1 MNKLFYSLLITISLL
16 ACKGSDAILQEHSFA
31 PNGWSS
37 SDIVT
42 FTDVH
47 ASSTASTY
55 LRITHTPDYGYENLY
70 INLTTDTMTKLVS
83 VSLMDDMGLWKGAKS
98 SDLYAYDHDIS
109 HLVGNLSK
117 TISLEQYSRDPIL
130 AEVKSI
136 KLIQKP

>member
-70 INLTTDTMTKLVS
+70 INLTTDTMTKL
-83 VSLMDDMGLWKGAKS
+83 
-98 SDLYAYDHDIS
+98 YDHDIS